1 MQRVSTFTVF
11 FKESPTCHMQTSL
24 TPPVEQEMKV
34 RPGSIMTKL
43 TEAPF
48 QNHSFLP
55 QKAAGSEGC
64 TYAGA
69 RGSSQPQTATP
80 TGITRVPRGGGL
92 LPGHSAS
99 LTSSTD
105 SNFTDS
111 FQNKSV
117 VQGTVRA
124 RSGAGAEDH

>member
-64 TYAGA
+64 TYAEA

-80 TGITRVPRGGGL
+80 TGITRVPRG
-92 LPGHSAS
+92 AS
-99 LTSSTD
+99 FAGTAPASPAPLTH
-105 SNFTDS
+105 
-111 FQNKSV
+111 KL
-117 VQGTVRA
+117 
-124 RSGAGAEDH
+124 H

>member
-24 TPPVEQEMKV
+24 TPPVEQEVKV

-55 QKAAGSEGC
+55 PKAAGSEGC
-64 TYAGA
+64 TYAEV
-69 RGSSQPQTATP
+69 SPKPPHLQ
-80 TGITRVPRGGGL
+80 
-92 LPGHSAS
+92 AS
-99 LTSSTD
+99 H
-105 SNFTDS
+105 
-111 FQNKSV
+111 
-117 VQGTVRA
+117 A
-124 RSGAGAEDH
+124 CPGAGGPPPWAQRQPHALH

>member
-1 MQRVSTFTVF
+1 M
-11 FKESPTCHMQTSL
+11 
-24 TPPVEQEMKV
+24 